1 MQTLDF
7 ASGLHKCLE
16 FSQRLSGLH
25 QAMQTRKTFSIAQLI
40 SNAWLIHF
48 HVTCATWIMLATL
61 PDIFTNAFS
70 HKRTQRL
77 ANNFWRL
84 IGAYVIWMTINFGS
98 FAIDV
103 QSLNVLCTT
112 CCLPKNAIHVS
123 AQWPRS
129 HASVWGSLF
138 KNIFT
143 HLFASAVN
151 HLCFQPTVFYRSISS
166 WNAQIIISI
175 TVSVTV
181 DLAEDICST
190 SWGH

>member
-7 ASGLHKCLE
+7 ASGLHKCIV
-16 FSQRLSGLH
+16 FSQRLSSLY

-40 SNAWLIHF
+40 NNAWLIYF
-48 HVTCATWIMLATL
+48 HVTCATRIMLATL

-84 IGAYVIWMTINFGS
+84 MGADVIWMTINFGS

-112 CCLPKNAIHVS
+112 CCLPKNANHVS
-123 AQWPRS
+123 AQSPIP
-129 HASVWGSLF
+129 SVWGSLL

-143 HLFASAVN
+143 HLFAPAVN
-151 HLCFQPTVFYRSISS
+151 HLCFQSTVFYRSLSS
-166 WNAQIIISI
+166 WNARIIISI
-175 TVSVTV
+175 TLFQSQW
-181 DLAEDICST
+181 I
-190 SWGH
+190 